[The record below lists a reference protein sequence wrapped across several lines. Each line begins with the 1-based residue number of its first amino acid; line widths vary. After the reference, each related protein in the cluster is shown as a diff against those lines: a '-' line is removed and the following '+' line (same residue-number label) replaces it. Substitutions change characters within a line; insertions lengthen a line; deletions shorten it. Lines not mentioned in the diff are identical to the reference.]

1 MTKSLSYWVNRV
13 LEVLYEFCM
22 RFQTRSAP
30 DWTRTSTSFQTTD
43 FKSATYTISITRAWL
58 SGQGSNLRC
67 VSQSHMCY
75 HYTTR
80 QFLLGTPGR
89 TRTDTLF
96 QQQILNLSCLPLPSQ
111 RYGCPE
117 MTRTSILWARTTRAT
132 FAPQDNFRYSQRE
145 SNPYF
150 NFEKVTT

>member
-1 MTKSLSYWVNRV
+1 
-13 LEVLYEFCM
+13 M
-22 RFQTRSAP
+22 RFQTQVP
-30 DWTRTSTSFQTTD
+30 LVGLEPTRLFKHGILSPVCTTN
-43 FKSATYTISITRAWL
+43 FIIEAWL

-80 QFLLGTPGR
+80 QFLIGTSGR

-117 MTRTSILWARTTRAT
+117 MIRTSILWARTTRAT

-150 NFEKVTT
+150 YLERVTN

>member
-1 MTKSLSYWVNRV
+1 MLPLHQFHQVKLRLLSPFHLTTSLSYWANRV
-13 LEVLYEFCM
+13 SEVYLRIFNEISNSN
-22 RFQTRSAP
+22 SAP
-30 DWTRTSTSFQTTD
+30 DWTRTSTSFQTMD
-43 FKSATYTISITRAWL
+43 FKSTTSTISVTRAWL

-111 RYGCPE
+111 RYGCLN
-117 MTRTSILWARTTRAT
+117 MIRTYI
-132 FAPQDNFRYSQRE
+132 
-145 SNPYF
+145 
-150 NFEKVTT
+150 

>member
-1 MTKSLSYWVNRV
+1 MT
-13 LEVLYEFCM
+13 

-30 DWTRTSTSFQTTD
+30 DWTRTSTSFQTAD
-43 FKSATYTISITRAWL
+43 FKSATSTISVTRAWL

-67 VSQSHMCY
+67 VIQSHMCY

-80 QFLLGTPGR
+80 QFLIGTPGR

-132 FAPQDNFRYSQRE
+132 FAPQDNFKYSQRE

-150 NFEKVTT
+150 YLERVTN